1 MSAPRRLLLNDH
13 LVELAPD
20 SAGLV
25 LCWLRRA
32 QGLVGTK
39 EGCGEGECGA
49 CTVLLGEPRAAD
61 ARDAGR
67 GLRYRAVCSC
77 LLDLDELPARHLVTI
92 EGLTPP
98 AGLNPIQ
105 EALVDAGAP
114 QCGFCFPGIVVSLT
128 GFFLNSADLSR
139 QDAVTALD
147 GNICRCTGYA
157 SILRAVDALCAAYT
171 PRLDGTKP
179 RLEQLVD
186 WGIVPQFFA
195 SAEARLAEFREPAAA
210 TLAGPVAPAASA
222 PPPVLLGGG
231 TDLLI
236 QRPELPHRCEHHSR
250 VIHLSRRLELRA
262 IRRDG
267 DHLIIGGGVT
277 IEDLGRDASFTA
289 LVPVA
294 AEALARFASTIIRN
308 RATVAGNL
316 VNASPIGDLTVLL
329 LALDAEVVLAGG
341 GDLGDRGGADSRT
354 LPLRDFFLG
363 YKKLA
368 LMPGEVLTAVRV
380 PLSVGRDR
388 LSYEKISQRR
398 FLDIASVNS
407 AARFTL
413 QAGGLIAS
421 VTVALGGV
429 APIPLV
435 ASQTMDFL
443 RGRRPDAATLRKAA
457 GVLDREIAP
466 IDDVRGAA
474 AYKRELARRALFA
487 HALRVA
493 PDQVRLEELV

>member
-61 ARDAGR
+61 THSAGR

-77 LLDLDELPARHLVTI
+77 LLDLDELPTRHLVTI

-139 QDAVTALD
+139 QDAVSALD

-157 SILRAVDALCAAYT
+157 SILRAVDALCAAYA

-186 WGIVPQFFA
+186 WGIVPLFFA
-195 SAEARLAEFREPAAA
+195 SADARLAELREPAAA
-210 TLAGPVAPAASA
+210 TLAGFVPSAASA

-277 IEDLGRDASFTA
+277 IEDLGRDESFTA

-329 LALDAEVVLAGG
+329 LALDAEVVLAS
-341 GDLGDRGGADSRT
+341 DGDRGGTDSRT

-380 PLSVGRDR
+380 ALSIQRDIV
-388 LSYEKISQRR
+388 SYEKISQRR
-398 FLDIASVNS
+398 YLDIASVNS

-413 QAGGLIAS
+413 RDDGAIADL
-421 VTVALGGV
+421 TLAIGGV
-429 APIPLV
+429 APIPLT
-435 ASQTMDFL
+435 ARATMDFL
-443 RGRRPDAATLRKAA
+443 RGERLEAATVRAA
-457 GVLDREIAP
+457 ADVLLGEIAP
-466 IDDVRGAA
+466 IDDVRGSAV
-474 AYKRELARRALFA
+474 YKRELARRVLYA
-487 HALRVA
+487 HALRA
-493 PDQVRLEELV
+493 ARGALRLEELV